1 MKKIKRIAV
10 ILVVFIGL
18 QTYAQQSPHYTQ
30 YMYNMN
36 VINPAYAGA
45 RADLSIGLLAR
56 KQWVGVEGAPET
68 QTFSANARTLNG
80 IGLGLS
86 VVHDKLGLA
95 EATNFNADI
104 SYTLV
109 TSTYSRL
116 ALGFKGGLSS
126 YSNNLSQ
133 GVTPDNDVNPDLSG
147 TYPNL
152 GLGAFYYDKQFY
164 VGLSI
169 PQLFKTPVYR
179 LDNNEYSSGISKKLN
194 YFATF
199 GYVFD
204 VNEKLKFKPS
214 TLIKVA
220 TGLPLSVDIN
230 ANILYDRRLEFGV
243 SYRYNDSVHGMV
255 ALLFNESIRI
265 GYAYDHTL
273 TNLGGF
279 NSGTH
284 EIMLLFDI
292 GFQKRGRWLND
303 SSCYF

>member
-1 MKKIKRIAV
+1 MIKKITTV
-10 ILVVFIGL
+10 FLVLLSL
-18 QTYAQQSPHYTQ
+18 QSYAQQNPHYTQ

-80 IGLGLS
+80 VGLGLS

-104 SYTLV
+104 SYTIV

-116 ALGFKGGLSS
+116 ALGFKGGLST
-126 YSNNLSQ
+126 YSDNLSR
-133 GVTPDNDVNPDLSG
+133 GVTPDNDVNPDLKG

-152 GLGAFYYDKQFY
+152 GLGAFYYDKRFY
-164 VGLSI
+164 AGVSI
-169 PQLFKTPVYR
+169 PQLFKTPIFV
-179 LDNNEYSSGISKKLN
+179 LDNEYTSGISKKLN

-204 VNEKLKFKPS
+204 LTEKVKFKPS
-214 TLIKVA
+214 TLIKIS

-230 ANILYDRRLEFGV
+230 ANMLYDKKIEFGI

-255 ALLFNESIRI
+255 ALLFNESIRL
-265 GYAYDHTL
+265 GYAYDYTL
-273 TNLGGF
+273 TNLGNY

-292 GFQKRGRWLND
+292 GFKKRGRWLND

>member
-1 MKKIKRIAV
+1 MKKIKNTIVAFV
-10 ILVVFIGL
+10 LFLSL
-18 QTYAQQSPHYTQ
+18 QSYAQQSPHYTQ

-36 VINPAYAGA
+36 ILNPAYAGA

-56 KQWVGVEGAPET
+56 KQWVGIEGAPET
-68 QTFSANARTLNG
+68 QTFSANARTING
-80 IGLGLS
+80 VGLGLS

-95 EATNFNADI
+95 DATNFNVDM

-109 TSTYSRL
+109 TSIYSRL
-116 ALGFKGGLSS
+116 AFGLKGGFST

-133 GVTPDNDVNPDLSG
+133 GITPDNNSNGDLSG
-147 TYPNL
+147 IYPNF
-152 GLGAFYYDKQFY
+152 GLGAFYYNQEFY

-169 PQLFKTPVYR
+169 PQLFKTPEFKI
-179 LDNNEYSSGISKKLN
+179 DNNTYSGGISKKLN

-199 GYVFD
+199 GYVFNL
-204 VNEKLKFKPS
+204 NEKVKFKPS
-214 TLIKVA
+214 TLIKLS
-220 TGLPLSVDIN
+220 TDLPLSVDIN
-230 ANILYDRRLEFGV
+230 ANVLYNKKVEFGV

-255 ALLFNESIRI
+255 ALLFNENIRI

-273 TNLGGF
+273 TKLGNF

-292 GFQKRGRWLND
+292 GFKKRGRWLND

>member
-1 MKKIKRIAV
+1 MKKIKIIAIIFGV
-10 ILVVFIGL
+10 IISL

-95 EATNFNADI
+95 ESTNFNADI

-194 YFATF
+194 YFTTF

-214 TLIKVA
+214 TLIKVS

-230 ANILYDRRLEFGV
+230 ANILYDKRLEFGV

-255 ALLFNESIRI
+255 ALLFNETIRI

-273 TNLGGF
+273 TNLSNY

-292 GFQKRGRWLND
+292 GFKKRGRWLND